1 MSRRFRVGVVGA
13 SFGGNVHVPAYRAQG
28 RFDVVAI
35 ASPNSAAKIASERE
49 IPNAFDSLEAMLDG
63 VGLDVISVA
72 SPPFDHRRS
81 VLLALK
87 RGMHVLCEKP
97 FGLNVAECEAMLA
110 ASEAAGTVCAIA
122 HEFRYTPSR
131 IAIRELIHNK
141 HLGPLREIE
150 STVLNGSLRRD
161 SGRKNSWWFERRRG
175 GGITG
180 AILSH
185 MIDQTNWLAGRAP
198 HRGAGF
204 ERTANS
210 VRHHGGETFTSDV
223 ADGAFVLLDY
233 GDGLVGRAL
242 ADGTRAVESTTL
254 AVHGE
259 TRAVAASGPNVI
271 ESTMFAIDAEET
283 AELNLRPPK
292 HAKFASLHANVPP
305 FVSLLDEFVEAL
317 DGKPADLP
325 TFADGLATQRVLE
338 AIGYTTASID

>member
-1 MSRRFRVGVVGA
+1 MSRRLRVGVVGA
-13 SFGGNVHVPAYRAQG
+13 SFGGLVHVPAYRAQG

-35 ASPNSAAKIASERE
+35 ASPNSAAEIARERD
-49 IPNAFDSLEAMLDG
+49 IPEAFTSIEAMLDG
-63 VGLDVISVA
+63 VGLDVVSVA
-72 SPPFDHRRS
+72 SPPFGHRRS
-81 VLLALK
+81 VLLALR

-97 FGLNVAECEAMLA
+97 FGLNVAECEAMLE
-110 ASEAAGTVCAIA
+110 ASEAAGTICAIA

-131 IAIRELIHNK
+131 IAMRELIHNN

-150 STVLNGSLRRD
+150 STVLTGSLRRD
-161 SGRKNSWWFERRRG
+161 ADRKNSWWFERRCG

-185 MIDQTNWLAGRAP
+185 LVDQTNWLAGRAP

-210 VRHHGGETFTSDV
+210 VRRHGGETFTSDV

-233 GDGLVGRAL
+233 GEGLVGRAL
-242 ADGTRAVESTTL
+242 ADGTRAVESATL

-259 TRAVAASGPNVI
+259 TRAAAASGPNI
-271 ESTMFAIDAEET
+271 AEATMFAIDAEET
-283 AELNLRPPK
+283 SELSLRPPK
-292 HAKFASLHANVPP
+292 HAQFASLHPNVPP
-305 FVSLLDEFVEAL
+305 FVSLLDEFANAI

-325 TFADGLATQRVLE
+325 TFAEGLATQRVLE
-338 AIGYTTASID
+338 AIGYSTASID

>member
-1 MSRRFRVGVVGA
+1 M
-13 SFGGNVHVPAYRAQG
+13 VHVPAYRAQG

-35 ASPNSAAKIASERE
+35 ASPNSAERIARERE
-49 IPNAFDSLEAMLDG
+49 IPNAFTSVEAMLEG
-63 VGLDVISVA
+63 VGLDVVSVA

-81 VLLALK
+81 VLLALG

-110 ASEAAGTVCAIA
+110 ASQSAGTVCAIA

-131 IAIRELIHNK
+131 IAMRELIHNG

-150 STVLNGSLRRD
+150 SAVLNGTLRRD
-161 SGRKNSWWFERRRG
+161 IERKNSWWFERRCG

-180 AILSH
+180 AVLSH
-185 MIDQTNWLAGRAP
+185 VIDQVNWLAGRAP
-198 HRGAGF
+198 HRGTGF

-210 VRHHGGETFTSDV
+210 VRHSQGETFTSDV

-259 TRAVAASGPNVI
+259 LRASAASGPNII
-271 ESTMFAIDAEET
+271 EATMFAIDAEET
-283 AELNLRPPK
+283 SELNLRPPK
-292 HAKFASLHANVPP
+292 HAKFAAIHPNVAP
-305 FVSLLDEFVEAL
+305 FVSLLDEFVDAI

-338 AIGYTTASID
+338 AIGYSTASID